1 MNDLAR
7 FDRSIAEDGQT
18 PVSMT
23 LMDSFAAGAFERVQ
37 ASLKQAASN
46 LEIIAWN
53 TSSVDTTD
61 MANQLTDLLA
71 DLEAMKTKFE
81 ESL

>member
-1 MNDLAR
+1 MNA
-7 FDRSIAEDGQT
+7 FDSFPQTAAEDGQSN
-18 PVSMT
+18 VSMSM
-23 LMDSFAAGAFERVQ
+23 MDCIAAFGFEQV
-37 ASLKQAASN
+37 AAALKSTASN

-61 MANQLTDLLA
+61 MTNQITDLLA
-71 DLEAMKTKFE
+71 DLEAMKARFE

>member
-18 PVSMT
+18 PVSMS
-23 LMDSFAAGAFERVQ
+23 LMDSFAAGAFERTQ
-37 ASLKQAASN
+37 SSLKQAISN

-61 MANQLTDLLA
+61 MTNQLTDLLA
-71 DLEAMKTKFE
+71 DLEAMKARFE

>member
-1 MNDLAR
+1 MNALDR
-7 FDRSIAEDGQT
+7 FSQGAAEDGQSN
-18 PVSMT
+18 VSMS
-23 LMDSFAAGAFERVQ
+23 LMDTFAAGAFERAQ
-37 ASLKQAASN
+37 SALKSVAAN
-46 LEIIAWN
+46 IEIIAWN

-61 MANQLTDLLA
+61 MTNQLTDLLA

>member
-1 MNDLAR
+1 MNA
-7 FDRSIAEDGQT
+7 FDSFPQTAAESN
-18 PVSMT
+18 VSMSM
-23 LMDSFAAGAFERVQ
+23 MDCFAEFGFEQV
-37 ASLKQAASN
+37 AAALKSAASN

-61 MANQLTDLLA
+61 MTNQIKDLLA
-71 DLEAMKTKFE
+71 DLEAMKVCFE

>member
-1 MNDLAR
+1 MNA
-7 FDRSIAEDGQT
+7 FDRFNTSAAEDNQAN
-18 PVSMT
+18 VSMS
-23 LMDSFAAGAFERVQ
+23 LMDSFAAGAFERTQ
-37 ASLKQAASN
+37 SSLKQAISN

-61 MANQLTDLLA
+61 MTSQLTDLLA
-71 DLEAMKTKFE
+71 DLEAMKARFE

>member
-1 MNDLAR
+1 MNA
-7 FDRSIAEDGQT
+7 FDRFPKTAAEDGQSN
-18 PVSMT
+18 VSLS
-23 LMDSFAAGAFERVQ
+23 LMDGSAAFGFEQV
-37 ASLKQAASN
+37 ASALKSAASN

-61 MANQLTDLLA
+61 IMNQITDLLA
-71 DLEAMKTKFE
+71 DLEAMKARFE